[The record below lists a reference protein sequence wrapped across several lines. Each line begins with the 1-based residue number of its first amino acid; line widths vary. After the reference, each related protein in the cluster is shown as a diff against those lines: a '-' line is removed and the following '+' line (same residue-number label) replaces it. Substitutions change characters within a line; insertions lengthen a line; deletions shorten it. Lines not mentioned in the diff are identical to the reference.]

1 MHRDICGMCDSYVA
15 ACAMEDVAKSELSAP
30 LESGLSTN
38 CAHMAHS
45 VSKSIFTSLVVE
57 F

>member
-30 LESGLSTN
+30 LESGLSNN

-45 VSKSIFTSLVVE
+45 VSKSIFIFISS
-57 F
+57 

>member
-1 MHRDICGMCDSYVA
+1 MCDSYVA

-30 LESGLSTN
+30 LESGLSMHTWLIL
-38 CAHMAHS
+38 S
-45 VSKSIFTSLVVE
+45 VNQFLHSLVVE